1 MAVCFPSFMAC
12 LLARQEGAKRKTTK
26 DDRHRRAWLLR
37 KTPREQ
43 LVLCRD
49 TDPTFFDAVKSEHL
63 QRHGSR
69 AKLCPETTKGMTN
82 FTGSLPHV
90 GAMRSANPES
100 GAYQKCGLVDSDIA
114 TYVNNRYE
122 MDDEHKVKKAF
133 WRRRTYTPGTLVDVN
148 PVFPPTL
155 GARPSF
161 NKDAEP
167 GIIHKPLP
175 LVNVET
181 GRGVEADMG
190 VEMKTFAA
198 PTLDFVEAGLPSDDV
213 KPAAV
218 RVYPVVDRI

>member
-1 MAVCFPSFMAC
+1 
-12 LLARQEGAKRKTTK
+12 
-26 DDRHRRAWLLR
+26 
-37 KTPREQ
+37 
-43 LVLCRD
+43 
-49 TDPTFFDAVKSEHL
+49 
-63 QRHGSR
+63 
-69 AKLCPETTKGMTN
+69 MTN

-100 GAYQKCGLVDSDIA
+100 GAYHKCGLVDSDIA

-122 MDDEHKVKKAF
+122 IDDDHKVKKAF
-133 WRRRTYTPGTLVDVN
+133 WRRKTYTPGTLVDVS
-148 PVFPPTL
+148 PLFSPTL

-161 NKDAEP
+161 NKDGEP

-175 LVNVET
+175 SVHVVET

-198 PTLDFVEAGLPSDDV
+198 STLDFMEAGLPTDDV